1 MANDPF
7 SSTPPPPVAGDPSAV
22 LASYERS
29 VTGLRAAIVDLE
41 ASPSYL
47 MLTGGDLGPVTA
59 GKVGEAAARAERVW
73 PALEAA
79 AAAVEHVRQVV
90 DEGGLRR
97 GGGREVRDLLT
108 ERWVEMPSSMG
119 LPTAERASIGELLDR
134 VRRGYDELGPLVSEV
149 ESLWQAVLPRID
161 AARTTLARLGGEM
174 DALGLPEPL
183 ITRAQ
188 ALADDLADRLV
199 TDPLAVVQG
208 DGDQLDEAVAA
219 AAKQVAS
226 LLTSHASLDA
236 DLAGTEEQ
244 LARLRLLRNRAAAAG
259 DRARAKIADPEG
271 LVRVPSSSVLDGP
284 KGLGERLDDLLA
296 AGSDAAW
303 NQRRSL
309 LDRWLGTAGQLER
322 QLERALDANQAPLDG
337 RDELR
342 GRLTAYQAKIA
353 AVGRAEDLALTDL
366 VDVARQELY
375 TAPTDLAVAAA
386 TIDDLAGRL
395 RS

>member
-1 MANDPF
+1 M
-7 SSTPPPPVAGDPSAV
+7 
-22 LASYERS
+22 
-29 VTGLRAAIVDLE
+29 TGLRAAIVDLE